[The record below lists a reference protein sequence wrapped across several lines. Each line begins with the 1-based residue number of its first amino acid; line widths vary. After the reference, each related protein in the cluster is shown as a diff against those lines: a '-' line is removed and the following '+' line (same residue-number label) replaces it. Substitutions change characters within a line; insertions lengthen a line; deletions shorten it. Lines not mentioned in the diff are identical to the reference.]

1 MTIDHHII
9 QCSWSATVS
18 QSCLDNNV
26 PVVILKSMLR
36 RNIWIIFASGYF
48 PGILVTA
55 TSLVTKP
62 SVRMDSILIDQN
74 YSYGMQIWKSIHGLD
89 VL

>member
-1 MTIDHHII
+1 MYTHDIFQIFKNPI
-9 QCSWSATVS
+9 
-18 QSCLDNNV
+18 
-26 PVVILKSMLR
+26 PK
-36 RNIWIIFASGYF
+36 IWIIFVAGYF

-55 TSLVTKP
+55 TSLVTKS
-62 SVRMDSILIDQN
+62 SVRIDNILIGQS